1 MSENSAVA
9 RLATDVFSPA
19 AFEFLFWRPRHFMD
33 SRALA
38 HLPLLFWVCAA
49 LRPRQATVVGVG
61 DGVVHFALCQAME
74 KLDGQGRCTG
84 YGFWK
89 DATSEGVATMVP
101 ADLARHQEMLYEEIS
116 RFIPSRDPDAIAD
129 GLAQN
134 ALDLLWLDLAA
145 SPGGLGQRADLF
157 ARSVKRSGVMFVHG
171 IRAIAENS
179 ADGAAIKRLLNS
191 QRCVRFD
198 DEMGLL
204 LVVFDGDVPTRLEA
218 LVTATEETALPPEVE
233 RVFRR
238 VGQGLLA
245 SVRGADA
252 VTARKKAEQRA
263 ADARAACD
271 TAEGALKDLNSA
283 YDLRARKLAQVQS
296 ELFDARMLV
305 VDLRAEIVD
314 KDGERLAL
322 EEAQER
328 ALAEMEG
335 QFDTVTA
342 EADGLREQVAAAEDA
357 RVALEAAH
365 ERALAEMEGQ
375 LDTVTAEADGLREQV
390 QVAAAED
397 ARVALEAAHE
407 RALAEMEGQLDTVT
421 AEADG
426 LREQVAAAEDARV
439 ALEAAHKR
447 ALAEVETSRR
457 SLQASLESERAT
469 RFSETAALTR
479 MAEDLREEVAKL
491 TSHNRELA
499 AKLDAAETRIKQK
512 EEKSKTEITS
522 ERQLRFKET
531 AALTRMLEDLKAEG
545 ERKKRPFEKWLVE
558 NLVRSERKR
567 RKYSRNRFAYFS
579 DSKSTMARVYFRLR
593 PGS

>member
-1 MSENSAVA
+1 MTKAMSENSAVA

-365 ERALAEMEGQ
+365 ERALAEM
-375 LDTVTAEADGLREQV
+375 
-390 QVAAAED
+390 
-397 ARVALEAAHE
+397 
-407 RALAEMEGQLDTVT
+407 
-421 AEADG
+421 
-426 LREQVAAAEDARV
+426 
-439 ALEAAHKR
+439 
-447 ALAEVETSRR
+447 
-457 SLQASLESERAT
+457 
-469 RFSETAALTR
+469 
-479 MAEDLREEVAKL
+479 
-491 TSHNRELA
+491 
-499 AKLDAAETRIKQK
+499 
-512 EEKSKTEITS
+512 
-522 ERQLRFKET
+522 
-531 AALTRMLEDLKAEG
+531 
-545 ERKKRPFEKWLVE
+545 
-558 NLVRSERKR
+558 
-567 RKYSRNRFAYFS
+567 
-579 DSKSTMARVYFRLR
+579 
-593 PGS
+593 